1 MGQSTETDTMRGSA
15 ATIRE
20 RTELKLMVVKDTAH
34 SFEGKRPVSG
44 FKPTGADQNLASG
57 HFAVVIASR
66 RFRIVAPLVA
76 ATSVI
81 YLGSLIVLAYFPG
94 VVTHKVVGSVN
105 VAYVLAIAQFVM
117 TFFVAIVYTREV
129 GRTVDPIVRQAFEAA
144 RKSETTGAT
153 R

>member
-1 MGQSTETDTMRGSA
+1 
-15 ATIRE
+15 
-20 RTELKLMVVKDTAH
+20 MVVTDAAH
-34 SFEGKRPVSG
+34 SFDGKRPVSD
-44 FKPTGADQNLASG
+44 FRPTEAGQNLASG
-57 HFAVVIASR
+57 HFAAVIASR